1 MPRRAKK
8 SLPLLWL
15 GCLLLAMNPRN
26 GPHNNRQHL
35 RAAGR
40 AVEHPLGQQTHL
52 GVMTLLAG
60 VFALGLWKGG
70 YLRKY
75 IENHPREEAVAGGTA
90 SC

>member
-1 MPRRAKK
+1 
-8 SLPLLWL
+8 
-15 GCLLLAMNPRN
+15 MNSRN
-26 GPHNNRQHL
+26 TPHNNRQHL

-40 AVEHPLGQQTHL
+40 AVKYPVRQQTHL

-60 VFALGLWKGG
+60 VLALGLWKGG

-75 IENHPREEAVAGGTA
+75 FENHPREEAVADGTA

>member
-1 MPRRAKK
+1 MSTGVDTPYAAN
-8 SLPLLWL
+8 
-15 GCLLLAMNPRN
+15 LALIEIAGEPRN

-52 GVMTLLAG
+52 GVMTLPAG

-70 YLRKY
+70 YPRKHS
-75 IENHPREEAVAGGTA
+75 ENRPREEAVAQGTD
-90 SC
+90 S